1 MATGLDDTQPFDK
14 RKVDYW
20 MPVDQYTGGIE
31 HAILHLL
38 YARFF
43 MKVLF
48 DAGMVSVDEPFAAL
62 FSQGMILRFGSAMAK
77 SKGNGVEPNYI
88 VEAYGADTGRIYEL
102 FIGPPELDAEWND
115 RGVEGVAKFLHRVWR
130 LIVGD
135 PIEPRP
141 DLAPVSSADLIRKLH
156 EVIDKVTRDV
166 EGFHFNTAMSALM
179 ELANTM
185 QSYLQSGGVR
195 DAAWDGVARD
205 LTRLLA
211 PFAPHLAEELWARQ
225 RQKGLVAFAAWPEV
239 DRALL
244 KRDTVLLVVEVDGK
258 VRDRIPVPA
267 GVDQARAHARALE
280 SEKVQRSLA
289 GRPVA
294 RAIYVQDR
302 LINLVTR

>member
-1 MATGLDDTQPFDK
+1 
-14 RKVDYW
+14 
-20 MPVDQYTGGIE
+20 
-31 HAILHLL
+31 
-38 YARFF
+38 
-43 MKVLF
+43 
-48 DAGMVSVDEPFAAL
+48 
-62 FSQGMILRFGSAMAK
+62 
-77 SKGNGVEPNYI
+77 
-88 VEAYGADTGRIYEL
+88 
-102 FIGPPELDAEWND
+102 
-115 RGVEGVAKFLHRVWR
+115 
-130 LIVGD
+130 
-135 PIEPRP
+135 
-141 DLAPVSSADLIRKLH
+141 KLH

-185 QSYLQSGGVR
+185 QSYLQSGGAR

-225 RQKGLVAFAAWPEV
+225 SQNGLVAFAAWPEV
-239 DRALL
+239 DQALL
-244 KRDTVLLVVEVDGK
+244 KRDRVLLVVEVDGK

-267 GVDQARAHARALE
+267 GVDQARAHTRALE